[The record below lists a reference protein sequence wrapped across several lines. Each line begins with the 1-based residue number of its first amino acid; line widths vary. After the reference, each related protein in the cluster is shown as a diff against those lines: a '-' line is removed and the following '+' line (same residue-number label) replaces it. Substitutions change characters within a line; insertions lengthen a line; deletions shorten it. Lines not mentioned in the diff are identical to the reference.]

1 MPTMTGYQRL
11 PKFFK
16 MVGKPANASTRDL
29 ENAQPIYIDGL
40 PEGGGAG
47 GTTLPENTS
56 GERAVLVSAADGTL
70 SWLKVSDLI
79 QPLAGE

>member
-1 MPTMTGYQRL
+1 MPTMTGFQRL

-16 MVGKPANASTRDL
+16 LVGKPASVSTRDL
-29 ENAQPIYIDGL
+29 EDAQPIYIDGL
-40 PEGGGAG
+40 AEGGAG

-56 GERAVLVSAADGTL
+56 GERAVLVAAANGTL

-79 QPLAGE
+79 EPHTG